1 MTTEIPPTDWL
12 PATGHQLHRTGVQFD
27 AVRIAGLGGDG
38 ILGPVIQDRS
48 GKGCTYFLLPP
59 GAAADYRWPPG
70 VTVLGTGNQVGYV
83 GVPALEGRTWPLS
96 WRSGPTGEQPFVD
109 AAALH
114 EALCAPPAA
123 WTWVDADPAGEPLPM
138 LFLAHPQGAGMRELA
153 AQLGLA
159 TSEAPVADLG
169 ALLTVR
175 PGNGAVLAL
184 PTSPVPIA
192 LPVHASWTRLLVV
205 RRHAALILGLDPLPR
220 TADAPAMDRYL
231 TDGLVAGRL
240 MFGHAQTYGA
250 GPCLSPVEA
259 WSGGRK
265 GS

>member
-1 MTTEIPPTDWL
+1 MTTEIPPTGWL

-38 ILGPVIQDRS
+38 IAGPVIHGRS

-59 GAAADYRWPPG
+59 GAAAGYRWPPG
-70 VTVLGTGNQVGYV
+70 VTVLGTGNHVGYV

-96 WRSGPTGEQPFVD
+96 WRSRPTGEQPFVD

-114 EALCAPPAA
+114 GALCDMPAA

-138 LFLAHPQGAGMRELA
+138 LLLAHPQGSGMPELA
-153 AQLGLA
+153 ARLGLA
-159 TSEAPVADLG
+159 GPDAPVADLG
-169 ALLTVR
+169 ALLTVQ
-175 PGNGAVLAL
+175 PGNRAVLAL
-184 PTSPVPIA
+184 PTGPIP
-192 LPVHASWTRLLVV
+192 LPVHASWARLLLT

-220 TADAPAMDRYL
+220 TADAPALDQYL
-231 TDGLVAGRL
+231 TDALIADRL
-240 MFGHAQTYGA
+240 MFGHVETYGA

-259 WSGGRK
+259 WSGGRT